1 MRRERQTIIPSKQS
15 VLLTNTRPHMSRA
28 ELHAITEIDLQRF
41 DYRERV
47 QRLKQR
53 VIAAK
58 TNSLPVMSIAEFFCY
73 FMPDIPQG
81 GMSGFLHFKGGT
93 IWIMKMN

>member
-1 MRRERQTIIPSKQS
+1 
-15 VLLTNTRPHMSRA
+15 MSPMNA
-28 ELHAITEIDLQRF
+28 AS

-58 TNSLPVMSIAEFFCY
+58 TNGLPVMSIVECFRHC
-73 FMPDIPQG
+73 MPDIPQE
-81 GMSGFLHFKGGT
+81 GMSGFFALKLEKEELHG
-93 IWIMKMN
+93 

>member
-1 MRRERQTIIPSKQS
+1 
-15 VLLTNTRPHMSRA
+15 MSRA

-58 TNSLPVMSIAEFFCY
+58 TNSLPVMSTAEFFAILCLTFHREECQAFCISKEELY
-73 FMPDIPQG
+73 G
-81 GMSGFLHFKGGT
+81 
-93 IWIMKMN
+93 